1 MTLQIAEAL
10 GKKDILETIIS
21 VIPLVLFYFICL
33 LQLAIFNCV
42 MDIILTISSID
53 AFSHQSKTL

>member
-21 VIPLVLFYFICL
+21 VIPLVLFYFIYL
-33 LQLAIFNCV
+33 LQLAIFNCIV
-42 MDIILTISSID
+42 MDIILTINSGCL
-53 AFSHQSKTL
+53 K